1 MIYCGYQGVGKS
13 TYCRNNPTTT
23 MDLDSSL
30 FTKEEN
36 WEVGY
41 VEKANEISTSGKK
54 VFISAHPIVIETL
67 ISKGYQFTVLIPS
80 MDKMVWKSRLEFRY
94 LKNPSR
100 PNLNALNDFVLNY
113 DRDMSYYHS
122 LESRGVIVK
131 EVVARVETNLDQV
144 L

>member
-13 TYCRNNPTTT
+13 TYCRNNPNLTV
-23 MDLDSSL
+23 DLDSSM
-30 FTKEEN
+30 FTKEEG
-36 WEVGY
+36 WENGY
-41 VEKANEISTSGKK
+41 VEKANEISNNGKQ

-67 ISKGYQFTVLIPS
+67 IAKGYKFAVLIPS
-80 MDKMVWKSRLEFRY
+80 MDKMVWKTRLEFRY

-113 DRDMSYYHS
+113 DRDMAYYHN
-122 LESRGVIVK
+122 LENRGVKII
-131 EVVARVETNLDQV
+131 EVVARVETNLADV